1 MRKIFSA
8 LLMFLLLI
16 GAVVF
21 LESRAKADVR
31 DQRTLQECYTDIL
44 SKGEYSEY
52 YFALGDLNEDLIPE
66 LMISS
71 TDKCLDI
78 VRYYTYQDDEAVE
91 VEGMSEGEGYNNYGD
106 LYSMPGRGTYAYYYR
121 APAFDTGYSG
131 IVIPRIIQEYKL
143 VNNKISLV
151 NTAEW
156 NEYCAG
162 TVTNE
167 YRLNKSL
174 CTAGQFEIFYNA
186 LGKRINFVS
195 NTEANRKKYIARG
208 ETTEDSKEEMKAGKL
223 TIKSVKNVKGRKIK
237 ITLKRKVEGAVGY
250 QVQYA
255 LNKKFTKAKKSED
268 VDKWTLAKT
277 ITGLKKGKTYF
288 VRVRAYR
295 LAGTK
300 KLYGAWSSTKKIK
313 IKK

>member
-1 MRKIFSA
+1 MRKIVSV

-16 GAVVF
+16 DALFSEFEV
-21 LESRAKADVR
+21 KADVK
-31 DQRTLQECYTDIL
+31 DQATLKECYMDIL
-44 SKGEYSEY
+44 SKDGCSGY

-78 VRYYTYQDDEAVE
+78 VHYYTYQDGQAVE
-91 VEGMSEGEGYNNYGD
+91 VKMLPGTEGYNNYGD

-121 APAFDTGYSG
+121 APAFNTGGRSG

-143 VNNKISLV
+143 IGNKISLV
-151 NTAEW
+151 NTASW
-156 NEYCAG
+156 DEYESR
-162 TVTNE
+162 NDE
-167 YRLNKSL
+167 YRLNGSS
-174 CTAGQFEIFYNA
+174 CTADEFQTIYKA

-195 NTEANRKKYIARG
+195 NTEENRKKYI
-208 ETTEDSKEEMKAGKL
+208 EEGKTADDFENKVGKAA
-223 TIKSVKNVKGRKIK
+223 IKSVKNVKGRKIR
-237 ITLKRKVEGAVGY
+237 ITLKKKVKESSGY

-255 LNKKFTKAKKSED
+255 LNKKFTKTKRFKV
-268 VDKWTLAKT
+268 VDEWTLVKT

-288 VRVRAYR
+288 IRVRAYR
-295 LAGTK
+295 TVGEK
-300 KLYGAWSSTKKIK
+300 KIYGAWSSVKKIK